1 MLVFF
6 TWNGFNRFLLGLK
19 WAYWGYRRNSRRKD
33 DSTVICF
40 HFKSTLVQLALAF
53 YFSGLQI
60 MRDSE
65 LKPLLFDCQWVRQST
80 CFPRKDSPSEPL
92 PTGNEWMNER
102 MNGWKKKRRRH
113 LEGFAQWIVA
123 KEGRPGGGVGD
134 CRFHDNRATPA
145 PTTSTS
151 NGFEWRHRRSVRSL
165 INCLGSQRHRVPR
178 RHGKWV
184 GDLPST
190 HTHTHTHTY
199 HWCFCRL
206 PDVVLVASFVQS
218 IALLRPRGGVSVG
231 EETGEKISPP
241 SRRGLL
247 LAVSD
252 DSGFIILARRKRLRW
267 TTIRWVHLKL
277 DTTWENFDQTR

>member
-190 HTHTHTHTY
+190 HTHTHTHT
-199 HWCFCRL
+199 HLPLVFLQVAWRRFGSVICPVHCSSPSPRRSFCWRRNWRKNFATVTPWSL
-206 PDVVLVASFVQS
+206 IGGLGRFRIHYLSQAEAS
-218 IALLRPRGGVSVG
+218 
-231 EETGEKISPP
+231 
-241 SRRGLL
+241 
-247 LAVSD
+247 
-252 DSGFIILARRKRLRW
+252 
-267 TTIRWVHLKL
+267 
-277 DTTWENFDQTR
+277 